1 MTGRFTGRV
10 AIVTGA
16 ASGIGTGDYLIQGAQ
31 GSITAAFPRSLP
43 VILDIIH
50 DLSRGLFGTRRWV

>member
-16 ASGIGTGDYLIQGAQ
+16 ASGIGTGDYLIQGAH

-43 VILDIIH
+43 VIRDFTH
-50 DLSRGLFGTRRWV
+50 NVSRGLFGTRRWV